1 VEKVRAYLATWD
13 GEMLRPESR
22 PFQRITSM
30 DATVALYAPDYV
42 YEDAVLPDHVGESYR
57 GLDGSLR
64 AAETWIEPFEWLV
77 VDLDQIIDAGERVVS
92 LHRARAKMR
101 HTGIEFE
108 SPPGLRLHLPDDK
121 VVHERAF
128 VDHAEA
134 LKAVGLAEKRCRR
147 TSTSCARSTPTGNW
161 ATSA

>member
-1 VEKVRAYLATWD
+1 MSQENVEKIRAYLATWD
-13 GEMLRPESR
+13 GEILRPESR
-22 PFQRITSM
+22 PFERINSM
-30 DATVALYAPDYV
+30 EVTVALYAPDYV
-42 YEDAVLPDHVGESYR
+42 YEDAILPDHVGESYR

-64 AAETWIEPFEWLV
+64 AAEAWIAPVEWLV
-77 VDLDQIIDAGERVVS
+77 VDLDRIIDAGERVVS

-108 SPPGLRLHLPDDK
+108 HPLAYVFTFRDGR

-134 LKAVGLAEKRCRR
+134 LKAVGLE
-147 TSTSCARSTPTGNW
+147 G
-161 ATSA
+161 

>member
-1 VEKVRAYLATWD
+1 MSQENLEKVRAYLATWD
-13 GEMLRPESR
+13 GEMLRPEER

-30 DATVALYAPDYV
+30 EVTVALYAPDYV
-42 YEDAVLPDHVGESYR
+42 YEDAVLPDHAGESYR

-64 AAETWIEPFEWLV
+64 AAETWIEPFEWFV
-77 VDLDQIIDAGERVVS
+77 VDLDRIIDAGERVVS
-92 LHRARAKMR
+92 LHRARGKMR

-108 SPPGLRLHLPDDK
+108 SPLAYVFTFQDGK

-134 LKAVGLAEKRCRR
+134 LKAVGLEE
-147 TSTSCARSTPTGNW
+147 
-161 ATSA
+161 